1 MKKYALGAAA
11 LILSCI
17 SWSVAAADKPTLEE
31 RCRAIAKQHGMPAE
45 EVDAWVEKCLDH
57 TKAMMARHPQGEQK
71 QPHEDKSGQPGEEQ
85 QHTGGRGGR
94 LGRKMSRSHQG
105 DDDATTTKKTEAT
118 AREQEQ
124 PARRRAAA

>member
-85 QHTGGRGGR
+85 QHNGRSTQEWGGGAGGAAGAGGGAAGRRGR
-94 LGRKMSRSHQG
+94 
-105 DDDATTTKKTEAT
+105 
-118 AREQEQ
+118 ARGL
-124 PARRRAAA
+124 

>member
-85 QHTGGRGGR
+85 QHNGRSTQEKNDCAVVAAYSFGGAAGRRGRARGGGGER
-94 LGRKMSRSHQG
+94 G
-105 DDDATTTKKTEAT
+105 E
-118 AREQEQ
+118 
-124 PARRRAAA
+124 

>member
-45 EVDAWVEKCLDH
+45 EVDAWVEKCLDR

-71 QPHEDKSGQPGEEQ
+71 PPHEDKSGL
-85 QHTGGRGGR
+85 
-94 LGRKMSRSHQG
+94 LGVVLLFFG
-105 DDDATTTKKTEAT
+105 CLFLVCFVCVVVVVFLF
-118 AREQEQ
+118 
-124 PARRRAAA
+124 